1 MFRQLELTKEN
12 KRLLIKF
19 AVSLLVT
26 VLLTVMLCTLSA
38 FAEQGTAD
46 SGAEQAVSTAE
57 AQQSA
62 TGETQHNPGD
72 YLDTDPTYVNKD
84 AGSSVIQELI
94 GVDASQP
101 LEIII
106 LLTLIALAP
115 SMLIMMTCFTRI
127 VIVLGFLRTAM
138 QTQST
143 PPNMVITGMALFLT
157 FFIMAPVFSEINE
170 VAYQPYVSE
179 ELTTEEALDAASVPL
194 KKFML
199 KQTSQDDLQFFL
211 DLSKTEEPEGGYT
224 DEYLQ
229 NDLSL
234 TVIVPSFMISEL
246 KRAFQMG
253 FLIFLPF
260 LVIDLVVGS
269 TLMSMGMMMLPPA
282 MISMPFK
289 ILVFVLADGWNLLI
303 GSVVASHN
311 FNGSGNVDYALNRS
325 FCGGMYENVY
335 LHIFNN
341 TRRLIASCDEQGL
354 TDYAGMMRVVQAYA
368 VQMLTDVYGP
378 VAYTSCIEDPT
389 NGASFSYDT
398 QQSIYNSIFEL
409 LDKALQDFQSPK
421 STLEERQSF
430 DYWCNGDLDMW
441 IQVAN
446 QLKLRAALRIVK
458 ADPTLA
464 KQKAEEAAKGAIL
477 KQDVLINKSL
487 SNEQTRMFEWGDS
500 GMNANLTTIL
510 EGFQDP
516 RLPLIMTNPKR

>member
-38 FAEQGTAD
+38 FSEQGTAD
-46 SGAEQAVSTAE
+46 SGAAQAVSTAE

-62 TGETQHNPGD
+62 TGEAQHKPGD

-303 GSVVASHN
+303 GSVVAS
-311 FNGSGNVDYALNRS
+311 
-325 FCGGMYENVY
+325 
-335 LHIFNN
+335 
-341 TRRLIASCDEQGL
+341 
-354 TDYAGMMRVVQAYA
+354 
-368 VQMLTDVYGP
+368 
-378 VAYTSCIEDPT
+378 
-389 NGASFSYDT
+389 
-398 QQSIYNSIFEL
+398 YNL
-409 LDKALQDFQSPK
+409 
-421 STLEERQSF
+421 
-430 DYWCNGDLDMW
+430 
-441 IQVAN
+441 
-446 QLKLRAALRIVK
+446 
-458 ADPTLA
+458 
-464 KQKAEEAAKGAIL
+464 
-477 KQDVLINKSL
+477 
-487 SNEQTRMFEWGDS
+487 
-500 GMNANLTTIL
+500 
-510 EGFQDP
+510 
-516 RLPLIMTNPKR
+516 

>member
-46 SGAEQAVSTAE
+46 SGAAQAVSTAE

-289 ILVFVLADGWNLLI
+289 ILLFVLADGWNLLI
-303 GSVVASHN
+303 GSVVAS
-311 FNGSGNVDYALNRS
+311 
-325 FCGGMYENVY
+325 
-335 LHIFNN
+335 
-341 TRRLIASCDEQGL
+341 
-354 TDYAGMMRVVQAYA
+354 
-368 VQMLTDVYGP
+368 
-378 VAYTSCIEDPT
+378 
-389 NGASFSYDT
+389 
-398 QQSIYNSIFEL
+398 YNL
-409 LDKALQDFQSPK
+409 
-421 STLEERQSF
+421 
-430 DYWCNGDLDMW
+430 
-441 IQVAN
+441 
-446 QLKLRAALRIVK
+446 
-458 ADPTLA
+458 
-464 KQKAEEAAKGAIL
+464 
-477 KQDVLINKSL
+477 
-487 SNEQTRMFEWGDS
+487 
-500 GMNANLTTIL
+500 
-510 EGFQDP
+510 
-516 RLPLIMTNPKR
+516 

>member
-46 SGAEQAVSTAE
+46 SGAAQAVSTAE
-57 AQQSA
+57 VQQSA

-303 GSVVASHN
+303 GSVVAS
-311 FNGSGNVDYALNRS
+311 
-325 FCGGMYENVY
+325 
-335 LHIFNN
+335 
-341 TRRLIASCDEQGL
+341 
-354 TDYAGMMRVVQAYA
+354 
-368 VQMLTDVYGP
+368 
-378 VAYTSCIEDPT
+378 
-389 NGASFSYDT
+389 
-398 QQSIYNSIFEL
+398 YNL
-409 LDKALQDFQSPK
+409 
-421 STLEERQSF
+421 
-430 DYWCNGDLDMW
+430 
-441 IQVAN
+441 
-446 QLKLRAALRIVK
+446 
-458 ADPTLA
+458 
-464 KQKAEEAAKGAIL
+464 
-477 KQDVLINKSL
+477 
-487 SNEQTRMFEWGDS
+487 
-500 GMNANLTTIL
+500 
-510 EGFQDP
+510 
-516 RLPLIMTNPKR
+516 

>member
-46 SGAEQAVSTAE
+46 SGAAQAVSTAE

-62 TGETQHNPGD
+62 TGEAQHKPGD

-138 QTQST
+138 QAQST

-303 GSVVASHN
+303 GSVVAS
-311 FNGSGNVDYALNRS
+311 
-325 FCGGMYENVY
+325 
-335 LHIFNN
+335 
-341 TRRLIASCDEQGL
+341 
-354 TDYAGMMRVVQAYA
+354 
-368 VQMLTDVYGP
+368 
-378 VAYTSCIEDPT
+378 
-389 NGASFSYDT
+389 
-398 QQSIYNSIFEL
+398 YNL
-409 LDKALQDFQSPK
+409 
-421 STLEERQSF
+421 
-430 DYWCNGDLDMW
+430 
-441 IQVAN
+441 
-446 QLKLRAALRIVK
+446 
-458 ADPTLA
+458 
-464 KQKAEEAAKGAIL
+464 
-477 KQDVLINKSL
+477 
-487 SNEQTRMFEWGDS
+487 
-500 GMNANLTTIL
+500 
-510 EGFQDP
+510 
-516 RLPLIMTNPKR
+516 

>member
-12 KRLLIKF
+12 KRLVLKF

-46 SGAEQAVSTAE
+46 SGTAQAAVSTAE
-57 AQQSA
+57 AQQA
-62 TGETQHNPGD
+62 TDEAQRKPGD
-72 YLDTDPTYVNKD
+72 YLDTDPTYVKND

-179 ELTTEEALDAASVPL
+179 EMTTEEALDAASVPL

-211 DLSKTEEPEGGYT
+211 DLSKTEAPEGGYT

-229 NDLSL
+229 HDLSL

-303 GSVVASHN
+303 GSVV
-311 FNGSGNVDYALNRS
+311 
-325 FCGGMYENVY
+325 
-335 LHIFNN
+335 
-341 TRRLIASCDEQGL
+341 
-354 TDYAGMMRVVQAYA
+354 
-368 VQMLTDVYGP
+368 
-378 VAYTSCIEDPT
+378 TS
-389 NGASFSYDT
+389 
-398 QQSIYNSIFEL
+398 YNL
-409 LDKALQDFQSPK
+409 
-421 STLEERQSF
+421 
-430 DYWCNGDLDMW
+430 
-441 IQVAN
+441 
-446 QLKLRAALRIVK
+446 
-458 ADPTLA
+458 
-464 KQKAEEAAKGAIL
+464 
-477 KQDVLINKSL
+477 
-487 SNEQTRMFEWGDS
+487 
-500 GMNANLTTIL
+500 
-510 EGFQDP
+510 
-516 RLPLIMTNPKR
+516 

>member
-1 MFRQLELTKEN
+1 MFRQIELTKEN

-46 SGAEQAVSTAE
+46 SGAAQAVSTAE

-303 GSVVASHN
+303 GSVVAS
-311 FNGSGNVDYALNRS
+311 
-325 FCGGMYENVY
+325 
-335 LHIFNN
+335 
-341 TRRLIASCDEQGL
+341 
-354 TDYAGMMRVVQAYA
+354 
-368 VQMLTDVYGP
+368 
-378 VAYTSCIEDPT
+378 
-389 NGASFSYDT
+389 
-398 QQSIYNSIFEL
+398 YNL
-409 LDKALQDFQSPK
+409 
-421 STLEERQSF
+421 
-430 DYWCNGDLDMW
+430 
-441 IQVAN
+441 
-446 QLKLRAALRIVK
+446 
-458 ADPTLA
+458 
-464 KQKAEEAAKGAIL
+464 
-477 KQDVLINKSL
+477 
-487 SNEQTRMFEWGDS
+487 
-500 GMNANLTTIL
+500 
-510 EGFQDP
+510 
-516 RLPLIMTNPKR
+516 

>member
-46 SGAEQAVSTAE
+46 SGAVRAVSTAE

-62 TGETQHNPGD
+62 TGEAQHKPGD

-303 GSVVASHN
+303 GSVVAS
-311 FNGSGNVDYALNRS
+311 
-325 FCGGMYENVY
+325 
-335 LHIFNN
+335 
-341 TRRLIASCDEQGL
+341 
-354 TDYAGMMRVVQAYA
+354 
-368 VQMLTDVYGP
+368 
-378 VAYTSCIEDPT
+378 
-389 NGASFSYDT
+389 
-398 QQSIYNSIFEL
+398 YNL
-409 LDKALQDFQSPK
+409 
-421 STLEERQSF
+421 
-430 DYWCNGDLDMW
+430 
-441 IQVAN
+441 
-446 QLKLRAALRIVK
+446 
-458 ADPTLA
+458 
-464 KQKAEEAAKGAIL
+464 
-477 KQDVLINKSL
+477 
-487 SNEQTRMFEWGDS
+487 
-500 GMNANLTTIL
+500 
-510 EGFQDP
+510 
-516 RLPLIMTNPKR
+516 

>member
-46 SGAEQAVSTAE
+46 SGAAQAVSTAE

-62 TGETQHNPGD
+62 TVEAQHKPGD
-72 YLDTDPTYVNKD
+72 YLDTDPAYVNKD

-199 KQTSQDDLQFFL
+199 KQTSQDDLKFFL
-211 DLSKTEEPEGGYT
+211 DLSKTEEPDGGYT

-303 GSVVASHN
+303 GSVVAS
-311 FNGSGNVDYALNRS
+311 
-325 FCGGMYENVY
+325 
-335 LHIFNN
+335 
-341 TRRLIASCDEQGL
+341 
-354 TDYAGMMRVVQAYA
+354 
-368 VQMLTDVYGP
+368 
-378 VAYTSCIEDPT
+378 
-389 NGASFSYDT
+389 
-398 QQSIYNSIFEL
+398 YNL
-409 LDKALQDFQSPK
+409 
-421 STLEERQSF
+421 
-430 DYWCNGDLDMW
+430 
-441 IQVAN
+441 
-446 QLKLRAALRIVK
+446 
-458 ADPTLA
+458 
-464 KQKAEEAAKGAIL
+464 
-477 KQDVLINKSL
+477 
-487 SNEQTRMFEWGDS
+487 
-500 GMNANLTTIL
+500 
-510 EGFQDP
+510 
-516 RLPLIMTNPKR
+516 

>member
-46 SGAEQAVSTAE
+46 SGAAQAVSTAE

-72 YLDTDPTYVNKD
+72 YLDTDPTYVNND

-303 GSVVASHN
+303 GSVVAS
-311 FNGSGNVDYALNRS
+311 
-325 FCGGMYENVY
+325 
-335 LHIFNN
+335 
-341 TRRLIASCDEQGL
+341 
-354 TDYAGMMRVVQAYA
+354 
-368 VQMLTDVYGP
+368 
-378 VAYTSCIEDPT
+378 
-389 NGASFSYDT
+389 
-398 QQSIYNSIFEL
+398 YNL
-409 LDKALQDFQSPK
+409 
-421 STLEERQSF
+421 
-430 DYWCNGDLDMW
+430 
-441 IQVAN
+441 
-446 QLKLRAALRIVK
+446 
-458 ADPTLA
+458 
-464 KQKAEEAAKGAIL
+464 
-477 KQDVLINKSL
+477 
-487 SNEQTRMFEWGDS
+487 
-500 GMNANLTTIL
+500 
-510 EGFQDP
+510 
-516 RLPLIMTNPKR
+516 

>member
-26 VLLTVMLCTLSA
+26 VLLTVMMCTLSA

-46 SGAEQAVSTAE
+46 SGAAQALSTAE

-62 TGETQHNPGD
+62 TGEAQHNPGD

-303 GSVVASHN
+303 GSVVAS
-311 FNGSGNVDYALNRS
+311 
-325 FCGGMYENVY
+325 
-335 LHIFNN
+335 
-341 TRRLIASCDEQGL
+341 
-354 TDYAGMMRVVQAYA
+354 
-368 VQMLTDVYGP
+368 
-378 VAYTSCIEDPT
+378 
-389 NGASFSYDT
+389 
-398 QQSIYNSIFEL
+398 YNL
-409 LDKALQDFQSPK
+409 
-421 STLEERQSF
+421 
-430 DYWCNGDLDMW
+430 
-441 IQVAN
+441 
-446 QLKLRAALRIVK
+446 
-458 ADPTLA
+458 
-464 KQKAEEAAKGAIL
+464 
-477 KQDVLINKSL
+477 
-487 SNEQTRMFEWGDS
+487 
-500 GMNANLTTIL
+500 
-510 EGFQDP
+510 
-516 RLPLIMTNPKR
+516 

>member
-46 SGAEQAVSTAE
+46 SGAAQAVSTAE

-62 TGETQHNPGD
+62 TGEAQHKPGD

-234 TVIVPSFMISEL
+234 PVIVPSFMISEL

-303 GSVVASHN
+303 GSVVAS
-311 FNGSGNVDYALNRS
+311 
-325 FCGGMYENVY
+325 
-335 LHIFNN
+335 
-341 TRRLIASCDEQGL
+341 
-354 TDYAGMMRVVQAYA
+354 
-368 VQMLTDVYGP
+368 
-378 VAYTSCIEDPT
+378 
-389 NGASFSYDT
+389 
-398 QQSIYNSIFEL
+398 YNL
-409 LDKALQDFQSPK
+409 
-421 STLEERQSF
+421 
-430 DYWCNGDLDMW
+430 
-441 IQVAN
+441 
-446 QLKLRAALRIVK
+446 
-458 ADPTLA
+458 
-464 KQKAEEAAKGAIL
+464 
-477 KQDVLINKSL
+477 
-487 SNEQTRMFEWGDS
+487 
-500 GMNANLTTIL
+500 
-510 EGFQDP
+510 
-516 RLPLIMTNPKR
+516 

>member
-1 MFRQLELTKEN
+1 MIGGGSVFKQYQLTKEN
-12 KRLLIKF
+12 KRLLLKF
-19 AVSLLVT
+19 AVSLLAT

-38 FAEQGTAD
+38 FAE
-46 SGAEQAVSTAE
+46 GAQAAAE
-57 AQQSA
+57 AAPAVTQQASAA
-62 TGETQHNPGD
+62 TGEAPTETDKQPGD
-72 YLDTDPTYVNKD
+72 YLDTDPTYVDED

-115 SMLIMMTCFTRI
+115 SLLIMMTCFTRI

-143 PPNMVITGMALFLT
+143 PPNMVVTGMALFLT
-157 FFIMAPVFSEINE
+157 LFIMAPVFSEINE

-179 ELTTEEALDAASVPL
+179 ELTTQEALEAASVPL

-199 KQTSQDDLQFFL
+199 KQTSNDDLQFFL
-211 DLSKTEEPEGGYT
+211 DLSKTETPDEITE
-224 DEYLQ
+224 EYLE

-303 GSVVASHN
+303 GSVVAS
-311 FNGSGNVDYALNRS
+311 
-325 FCGGMYENVY
+325 
-335 LHIFNN
+335 
-341 TRRLIASCDEQGL
+341 
-354 TDYAGMMRVVQAYA
+354 
-368 VQMLTDVYGP
+368 
-378 VAYTSCIEDPT
+378 
-389 NGASFSYDT
+389 
-398 QQSIYNSIFEL
+398 YNL
-409 LDKALQDFQSPK
+409 
-421 STLEERQSF
+421 
-430 DYWCNGDLDMW
+430 
-441 IQVAN
+441 
-446 QLKLRAALRIVK
+446 
-458 ADPTLA
+458 
-464 KQKAEEAAKGAIL
+464 
-477 KQDVLINKSL
+477 
-487 SNEQTRMFEWGDS
+487 
-500 GMNANLTTIL
+500 
-510 EGFQDP
+510 
-516 RLPLIMTNPKR
+516 

>member
-1 MFRQLELTKEN
+1 MFKQYQLTKEN
-12 KRLLIKF
+12 KRLLLKF
-19 AVSLLVT
+19 AVSLLAT

-38 FAEQGTAD
+38 FAE
-46 SGAEQAVSTAE
+46 GAQAAAE
-57 AQQSA
+57 VAPAVTQQASAA
-62 TGETQHNPGD
+62 TGETPTETDKQPGD
-72 YLDTDPTYVNKD
+72 YIDTDPTYVDED

-115 SMLIMMTCFTRI
+115 SLLIMMTCFTRI

-143 PPNMVITGMALFLT
+143 PPNMVVTGMALFLT
-157 FFIMAPVFSEINE
+157 LFIMAPVFSEINE

-179 ELTTEEALDAASVPL
+179 ELTTQEALEAASVPL

-199 KQTSQDDLQFFL
+199 KQTSNDDLQFFL
-211 DLSKTEEPEGGYT
+211 DLSKTETPDEITE
-224 DEYLQ
+224 EYLE

-303 GSVVASHN
+303 GSVVAS
-311 FNGSGNVDYALNRS
+311 
-325 FCGGMYENVY
+325 
-335 LHIFNN
+335 
-341 TRRLIASCDEQGL
+341 
-354 TDYAGMMRVVQAYA
+354 
-368 VQMLTDVYGP
+368 
-378 VAYTSCIEDPT
+378 
-389 NGASFSYDT
+389 
-398 QQSIYNSIFEL
+398 YNL
-409 LDKALQDFQSPK
+409 
-421 STLEERQSF
+421 
-430 DYWCNGDLDMW
+430 
-441 IQVAN
+441 
-446 QLKLRAALRIVK
+446 
-458 ADPTLA
+458 
-464 KQKAEEAAKGAIL
+464 
-477 KQDVLINKSL
+477 
-487 SNEQTRMFEWGDS
+487 
-500 GMNANLTTIL
+500 
-510 EGFQDP
+510 
-516 RLPLIMTNPKR
+516 

>member
-46 SGAEQAVSTAE
+46 SGVAQAVSTAE

-62 TGETQHNPGD
+62 TGEAQHNPGD

-303 GSVVASHN
+303 GSVVAS
-311 FNGSGNVDYALNRS
+311 
-325 FCGGMYENVY
+325 
-335 LHIFNN
+335 
-341 TRRLIASCDEQGL
+341 
-354 TDYAGMMRVVQAYA
+354 
-368 VQMLTDVYGP
+368 
-378 VAYTSCIEDPT
+378 
-389 NGASFSYDT
+389 
-398 QQSIYNSIFEL
+398 YNL
-409 LDKALQDFQSPK
+409 
-421 STLEERQSF
+421 
-430 DYWCNGDLDMW
+430 
-441 IQVAN
+441 
-446 QLKLRAALRIVK
+446 
-458 ADPTLA
+458 
-464 KQKAEEAAKGAIL
+464 
-477 KQDVLINKSL
+477 
-487 SNEQTRMFEWGDS
+487 
-500 GMNANLTTIL
+500 
-510 EGFQDP
+510 
-516 RLPLIMTNPKR
+516 

>member
-1 MFRQLELTKEN
+1 MFKQYQLTKEN
-12 KRLLIKF
+12 KRLLLKF
-19 AVSLLVT
+19 AVSLLAT

-38 FAEQGTAD
+38 FAE
-46 SGAEQAVSTAE
+46 GAQAAAE
-57 AQQSA
+57 AAPAVTQQASAA
-62 TGETQHNPGD
+62 TGETPTETDKQPGD
-72 YLDTDPTYVNKD
+72 YLNTDPTYVDED

-143 PPNMVITGMALFLT
+143 PPNMVVTGMALFLT
-157 FFIMAPVFSEINE
+157 LFIMAPVFSEINE

-179 ELTTEEALDAASVPL
+179 ELTTQEALEAASVPL

-199 KQTSQDDLQFFL
+199 KQTSNDDLQFFL
-211 DLSKTEEPEGGYT
+211 DLSKTETPDEITE
-224 DEYLQ
+224 EYLE

-246 KRAFQMG
+246 TRAVQMG

-303 GSVVASHN
+303 GSVVAS
-311 FNGSGNVDYALNRS
+311 
-325 FCGGMYENVY
+325 
-335 LHIFNN
+335 
-341 TRRLIASCDEQGL
+341 
-354 TDYAGMMRVVQAYA
+354 
-368 VQMLTDVYGP
+368 
-378 VAYTSCIEDPT
+378 
-389 NGASFSYDT
+389 
-398 QQSIYNSIFEL
+398 YNL
-409 LDKALQDFQSPK
+409 
-421 STLEERQSF
+421 
-430 DYWCNGDLDMW
+430 
-441 IQVAN
+441 
-446 QLKLRAALRIVK
+446 
-458 ADPTLA
+458 
-464 KQKAEEAAKGAIL
+464 
-477 KQDVLINKSL
+477 
-487 SNEQTRMFEWGDS
+487 
-500 GMNANLTTIL
+500 
-510 EGFQDP
+510 
-516 RLPLIMTNPKR
+516 

>member
-46 SGAEQAVSTAE
+46 SGAAQAVSTAE
-57 AQQSA
+57 AQQGA
-62 TGETQHNPGD
+62 TGEAQRKPGD
-72 YLDTDPTYVNKD
+72 YLDTDPTYVKND

-303 GSVVASHN
+303 GSVVAS
-311 FNGSGNVDYALNRS
+311 
-325 FCGGMYENVY
+325 
-335 LHIFNN
+335 
-341 TRRLIASCDEQGL
+341 
-354 TDYAGMMRVVQAYA
+354 
-368 VQMLTDVYGP
+368 
-378 VAYTSCIEDPT
+378 
-389 NGASFSYDT
+389 
-398 QQSIYNSIFEL
+398 YNL
-409 LDKALQDFQSPK
+409 
-421 STLEERQSF
+421 
-430 DYWCNGDLDMW
+430 
-441 IQVAN
+441 
-446 QLKLRAALRIVK
+446 
-458 ADPTLA
+458 
-464 KQKAEEAAKGAIL
+464 
-477 KQDVLINKSL
+477 
-487 SNEQTRMFEWGDS
+487 
-500 GMNANLTTIL
+500 
-510 EGFQDP
+510 
-516 RLPLIMTNPKR
+516 

>member
-12 KRLLIKF
+12 KRLLIRF

-38 FAEQGTAD
+38 FAEQGTTDA
-46 SGAEQAVSTAE
+46 GTAQAVPTAE
-57 AQQSA
+57 VQQAA
-62 TGETQHNPGD
+62 TGEAQHQPGD

-157 FFIMAPVFSEINE
+157 LFIMAPVFSEINE

-179 ELTTEEALDAASVPL
+179 EMTTQEALDAASVPL

-199 KQTSQDDLQFFL
+199 KQTSQDDLKFFL

-303 GSVVASHN
+303 GSVVAS
-311 FNGSGNVDYALNRS
+311 
-325 FCGGMYENVY
+325 
-335 LHIFNN
+335 
-341 TRRLIASCDEQGL
+341 
-354 TDYAGMMRVVQAYA
+354 
-368 VQMLTDVYGP
+368 
-378 VAYTSCIEDPT
+378 
-389 NGASFSYDT
+389 
-398 QQSIYNSIFEL
+398 YNL
-409 LDKALQDFQSPK
+409 
-421 STLEERQSF
+421 
-430 DYWCNGDLDMW
+430 
-441 IQVAN
+441 
-446 QLKLRAALRIVK
+446 
-458 ADPTLA
+458 
-464 KQKAEEAAKGAIL
+464 
-477 KQDVLINKSL
+477 
-487 SNEQTRMFEWGDS
+487 
-500 GMNANLTTIL
+500 
-510 EGFQDP
+510 
-516 RLPLIMTNPKR
+516 

>member
-1 MFRQLELTKEN
+1 MFRQLQLTKEN
-12 KRLLIKF
+12 KKLVVKF

-46 SGAEQAVSTAE
+46 AGAAQPASTAE

-62 TGETQHNPGD
+62 TGEVQHQPGE
-72 YLDTDPTYVNKD
+72 YLDTDPTYVQND

-179 ELTTEEALDAASVPL
+179 ELTTQEALDAASVPL

-199 KQTSQDDLQFFL
+199 KQTSQDDLKFFL

-303 GSVVASHN
+303 GSVVAS
-311 FNGSGNVDYALNRS
+311 
-325 FCGGMYENVY
+325 
-335 LHIFNN
+335 
-341 TRRLIASCDEQGL
+341 
-354 TDYAGMMRVVQAYA
+354 
-368 VQMLTDVYGP
+368 
-378 VAYTSCIEDPT
+378 
-389 NGASFSYDT
+389 
-398 QQSIYNSIFEL
+398 YNL
-409 LDKALQDFQSPK
+409 
-421 STLEERQSF
+421 
-430 DYWCNGDLDMW
+430 
-441 IQVAN
+441 
-446 QLKLRAALRIVK
+446 
-458 ADPTLA
+458 
-464 KQKAEEAAKGAIL
+464 
-477 KQDVLINKSL
+477 
-487 SNEQTRMFEWGDS
+487 
-500 GMNANLTTIL
+500 
-510 EGFQDP
+510 
-516 RLPLIMTNPKR
+516 

>member
-46 SGAEQAVSTAE
+46 SGAAQAVSTAE

-62 TGETQHNPGD
+62 TGEAQHKPGD

-179 ELTTEEALDAASVPL
+179 ELTTKEALDAASVPL

-303 GSVVASHN
+303 GSVVAS
-311 FNGSGNVDYALNRS
+311 
-325 FCGGMYENVY
+325 
-335 LHIFNN
+335 
-341 TRRLIASCDEQGL
+341 
-354 TDYAGMMRVVQAYA
+354 
-368 VQMLTDVYGP
+368 
-378 VAYTSCIEDPT
+378 
-389 NGASFSYDT
+389 
-398 QQSIYNSIFEL
+398 YNL
-409 LDKALQDFQSPK
+409 
-421 STLEERQSF
+421 
-430 DYWCNGDLDMW
+430 
-441 IQVAN
+441 
-446 QLKLRAALRIVK
+446 
-458 ADPTLA
+458 
-464 KQKAEEAAKGAIL
+464 
-477 KQDVLINKSL
+477 
-487 SNEQTRMFEWGDS
+487 
-500 GMNANLTTIL
+500 
-510 EGFQDP
+510 
-516 RLPLIMTNPKR
+516 

>member
-1 MFRQLELTKEN
+1 MFRQLELIKEN

-46 SGAEQAVSTAE
+46 SGAAQAVSTAE

-303 GSVVASHN
+303 GSVVAS
-311 FNGSGNVDYALNRS
+311 
-325 FCGGMYENVY
+325 
-335 LHIFNN
+335 
-341 TRRLIASCDEQGL
+341 
-354 TDYAGMMRVVQAYA
+354 
-368 VQMLTDVYGP
+368 
-378 VAYTSCIEDPT
+378 
-389 NGASFSYDT
+389 
-398 QQSIYNSIFEL
+398 YNL
-409 LDKALQDFQSPK
+409 
-421 STLEERQSF
+421 
-430 DYWCNGDLDMW
+430 
-441 IQVAN
+441 
-446 QLKLRAALRIVK
+446 
-458 ADPTLA
+458 
-464 KQKAEEAAKGAIL
+464 
-477 KQDVLINKSL
+477 
-487 SNEQTRMFEWGDS
+487 
-500 GMNANLTTIL
+500 
-510 EGFQDP
+510 
-516 RLPLIMTNPKR
+516 